1 LNSVGSIYRPQTEIN
16 AYLMVG
22 KPTLRDKF
30 EILISYFIDIRHKT
44 YENLYFCRGNPLWLP
59 L

>member
-1 LNSVGSIYRPQTEIN
+1 MLLLVVGLGEREIGLNPVGSIYRPQIETN

-30 EILISYFIDIRHKT
+30 
-44 YENLYFCRGNPLWLP
+44 
-59 L
+59 

>member
-30 EILISYFIDIRHKT
+30 EILIPYFIGIM
-44 YENLYFCRGNPLWLP
+44 L
-59 L
+59 

>member
-30 EILISYFIDIRHKT
+30 LNSLALLKVPD
-44 YENLYFCRGNPLWLP
+44 P
-59 L
+59 